1 MMLQQSNPKIM
12 IATGKQYTIRDLLDS
27 AFSCV
32 GIQNWK
38 RYVNIDSR
46 LNSTVMEIVKK
57 HLMILAGNRKQVS
70 KNL

>member
-1 MMLQQSNPKIM
+1 MMLQQSNPKDYV

-38 RYVNIDSR
+38 RYVN
-46 LNSTVMEIVKK
+46 
-57 HLMILAGNRKQVS
+57 
-70 KNL
+70 